1 MTQQFLYQTFLGF
14 LAVWPFHK
22 DQRMIDMDSR
32 HYPKDI
38 DQNVEE
44 YHNALIR
51 HRSLFLLLLE
61 FFNALIEQNNLV
73 FDVEN
78 IIRIWIMNQNLV

>member
-1 MTQQFLYQTFLGF
+1 MIQRFLYQTFLAF
-14 LAVWPFHK
+14 LAVWPSHK
-22 DQRMIDMDSR
+22 DQWMIDMDSR

-44 YHNALIR
+44 YHNGLIR

-61 FFNALIEQNNLV
+61 FFNALIEQNDLV

-78 IIRIWIMNQNLV
+78 IIRIWIVYQNFI